1 MISGVAV
8 MSKENDT
15 GPLEKLIATLAIPE
29 DSKVPDP
36 ADGSSTYDEY
46 DRYFRIVR
54 DNPDLVRWSRTCLDL
69 LGVQLAD
76 LSASTLGWEEKSQIL
91 EGMLLIQRVTL
102 EKWVRLG
109 ETGPESREV

>member
-1 MISGVAV
+1 
-8 MSKENDT
+8 MSKEHDT
-15 GPLEKLIATLAIPE
+15 GPLERLIATLSIPE

-36 ADGSSTYDEY
+36 ADGKSTYAEY

-69 LGVQLAD
+69 LGLQLSD
-76 LSASTLGWEEKSQIL
+76 LSASALGWQEKSQIL

-102 EKWVRLG
+102 EKWVKLG
-109 ETGPESREV
+109 EAGMESKEV